1 MSYCVSLLVAFALV
15 LGFAGTVRA
24 ESVTVTKAVQD
35 ACAWEYDKFCNQYG
49 LGSALLDMCFKQNAR
64 MTKACVE
71 ALVAAGDVSQE
82 YVDQQKRLLSRRFV
96 APAKAGVHSA
106 GIGV

>member
-1 MSYCVSLLVAFALV
+1 MSARFTRVTGGKFNVLSRCASYCRRFDAWRSGAAH
-15 LGFAGTVRA
+15 A

-49 LGSALLDMCFKQNAR
+49 LGSELLDICFKQKAR
-64 MTKACVE
+64 NMTKACVD

-82 YVDQQKRLLSRRFV
+82 YVDQQKKLLGR
-96 APAKAGVHSA
+96 
-106 GIGV
+106 

>member
-1 MSYCVSLLVAFALV
+1 MSYRAAFLIVAASM
-15 LGFAGTVRA
+15 LGFACAARA

-49 LGSALLDMCFKQNAR
+49 LGSELLDICFKQNAR
-64 MTKACVE
+64 NMTKACVD

-82 YVDQQKRLLSRRFV
+82 YVDQQKKLLGR
-96 APAKAGVHSA
+96 
-106 GIGV
+106 

>member
-1 MSYCVSLLVAFALV
+1 MSYRVALLLIAAASM
-15 LGFAGTVRA
+15 LGFAGAAYA

-49 LGSALLDMCFKQNAR
+49 LGSELLDICFKQNAR
-64 MTKACVE
+64 NMTKACVH

-82 YVDQQKRLLSRRFV
+82 YVDQQKKLLGR
-96 APAKAGVHSA
+96 
-106 GIGV
+106 

>member
-1 MSYCVSLLVAFALV
+1 MSYRAAFLIVAASM
-15 LGFAGTVRA
+15 LGFAGAAHA

-49 LGSALLDMCFKQNAR
+49 LGSELLDICFKQNAR
-64 MTKACVE
+64 NMTKACVD

-82 YVDQQKRLLSRRFV
+82 YVDQQKKLLGR
-96 APAKAGVHSA
+96 
-106 GIGV
+106 

>member
-1 MSYCVSLLVAFALV
+1 MSYRLALLIAAASM
-15 LGFAGTVRA
+15 LGLARAARA

-49 LGSALLDMCFKQNAR
+49 LGSELLDICFKQHAR
-64 MTKACVE
+64 DMTKACVD

-82 YVDQQKRLLSRRFV
+82 YVDQQKKLLGR
-96 APAKAGVHSA
+96 
-106 GIGV
+106 

>member
-1 MSYCVSLLVAFALV
+1 MSYRVALLIAAASM
-15 LGFAGTVRA
+15 LGFAGAAQA

-49 LGSALLDMCFKQNAR
+49 IGSELLDICFKQNAR
-64 MTKACVE
+64 NMTKACVE

-82 YVDQQKRLLSRRFV
+82 YVDQQKKLLGR
-96 APAKAGVHSA
+96 
-106 GIGV
+106 